1 MNPQETQVLENF
13 LTQLVQARV
22 GAKDPQAEA
31 MISAAIAKQP
41 DAAYLLVQRA
51 LLLDQA
57 LASAKAQ
64 ISSLQSEL
72 QAVRSSNAGSFLDSA
87 STWGNSAMSR
97 PAAAAPATAAPLQ
110 AVPVQATPAQPQP
123 ATASRPSF
131 LGGFS

>member
-1 MNPQETQVLENF
+1 MTPQETQVLDNF

-31 MISAAIAKQP
+31 MIATALAKQP

-64 ISSLQSEL
+64 ISSLQNEL
-72 QAVRSSNAGSFLDSA
+72 QAVRSSNNAGS
-87 STWGNSAMSR
+87 
-97 PAAAAPATAAPLQ
+97 
-110 AVPVQATPAQPQP
+110 
-123 ATASRPSF
+123 SF
-131 LGGFS
+131 FD